1 MMRLAKWLMLLG
13 AVAFGWNAWR
23 DHAREAE
30 LAALASPTGF
40 VPVIM
45 PDGAAPNTVIVFAP
59 QNCPKESAQRAEA
72 LAQRLL
78 REGIPTQRSA
88 SYSVQLAEVTAEQ
101 RAAMQRTDTVMRGE
115 IPAVLV
121 NGMGKANP
129 SAEDVIAEYRRT
141 RQARK

>member
-23 DHAREAE
+23 DHARDAE
-30 LAALASPTGF
+30 LAALTSPTGF

-59 QNCPKESAQRAEA
+59 LNCPKESAQRAEA
-72 LAQRLL
+72 LAQRLV
-78 REGIPTQRSA
+78 REGIPMQRSA
-88 SYSVQLAEVTAEQ
+88 SYSVQIADVTAEQ
-101 RAAMQRTDTVMRGE
+101 RSAMQRTDTVMRGE
-115 IPAVLV
+115 IPVVLV

-141 RQARK
+141 RQSRK